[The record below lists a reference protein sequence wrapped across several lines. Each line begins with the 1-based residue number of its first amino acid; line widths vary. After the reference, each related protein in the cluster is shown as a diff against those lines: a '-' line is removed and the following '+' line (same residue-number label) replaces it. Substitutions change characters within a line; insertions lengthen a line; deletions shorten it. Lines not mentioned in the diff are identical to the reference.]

1 MPPYDDTFSPPA
13 PIATVSLRHPGT
25 GLTVPDIPMLIDSGA
40 DVTLIP
46 RPSVDLL
53 GLEIALDETY
63 ELKSFDGSTSV
74 SNAVELDL
82 IFLQKAFKG
91 RFLLM
96 NEKCGILGRDVLN
109 HIVLTLDGP
118 HLTWEGR

>member
-1 MPPYDDTFSPPA
+1 MPAYDDTFSPPA
-13 PIATVSLRHPGT
+13 PIARVSLRHRGS
-25 GLTVPDIPMLIDSGA
+25 GRTVPDVPMLIDSGA

-46 RPSVDLL
+46 RSSVDLL
-53 GLEIALDETY
+53 GLEITLDETY

-118 HLTWEGR
+118 HLTWDGR

>member
-1 MPPYDDTFSPPA
+1 MPAYDDSFSPPA
-13 PIATVSLRHPGT
+13 PIARVSLRHPES
-25 GLTVPDIPMLIDSGA
+25 GLTVPDVPMLIDSGA

-46 RPSVDLL
+46 RSSVDLL
-53 GLEIALDETY
+53 GLEIAPDETY
-63 ELKSFDGSTSV
+63 ELKSFDGSSSI
-74 SNAVELDL
+74 SNAVELHL

-96 NEKCGILGRDVLN
+96 EEKCGILGRDVLN

-118 HLTWEGR
+118 HQTWDGR